1 MSMELVFFFLFS
13 VMALSGATGVVFLR
27 DPVKGALSLVA
38 CFFSIACL
46 YLLQSAELMAV
57 LEVLVYAGAIMV
69 LFVFVIMLV
78 ENHNE
83 PILPRSMIR
92 RIAAPM
98 KVGAVVLVAA
108 NILVVVAK
116 TEFGAGHQLGKGFG
130 TSAAVGR
137 VLYNQYAFQFEL
149 VSVLLLAA
157 IVGAVM
163 ISRKDRDE
171 KKEPPR

>member
-1 MSMELVFFFLFS
+1 MSAELAFFFLFS
-13 VMALSGATGVVFLR
+13 SLALSGATGVVFLR

-78 ENHNE
+78 ENHDE

-98 KVGAVVLVAA
+98 KVGAVVLIGV
-108 NILVVVAK
+108 NILAVVAK
-116 TEFGAGHQLGKGFG
+116 TTFGPGVPLTKGFG
-130 TSAAVGR
+130 ESAPVGR
-137 VLYNQYAFQFEL
+137 VLYGQFAFQFEL

-163 ISRKDRDE
+163 ISRKQKDE
-171 KKEPPR
+171 TKGEQK